1 VFNGEQ
7 LIYITSLCS
16 SKDNIK
22 EAVSELINLGYK
34 NIELTGN
41 TKYYPGLEKDIIF
54 LKKKHNLNLL
64 VHNYFP
70 PKSSEFILNLGTGN
84 PDYLKASF
92 NFVRDAI
99 GFSRLLG
106 NKSYSVHCG
115 YHYDVRPGML
125 EDGSF
130 TKIENTENSKAAF
143 YKTIEK
149 IMSELVG
156 NDFTLAIENLC
167 PRSKTDLYSMI
178 NSADDIIEYLEFS
191 QQWKNLGLLL
201 DMSHLNRSSSVLGFD
216 LMKVLNEIFYKYP
229 EKVFEIHLSGGSS
242 FMDSHKVSNENSW
255 HIQYLMSK
263 MPFLNKIPIVFE
275 WQYSA
280 NAETFKNYEKI
291 LKSFKTI
298 I

>member
-1 VFNGEQ
+1 MF
-7 LIYITSLCS
+7 YITSLCS
-16 SKDNIK
+16 PKDNIR
-22 EAVSELINLGYK
+22 EAVLELVNVGYR

-41 TKYYPGLEKDIIF
+41 TKYYPDLEKDLLN
-54 LKKKHNLNLL
+54 LKKKHNLDFL

-70 PKSSEFILNLGTGN
+70 PKRKEFIINLGSGN
-84 PDYLKASF
+84 PEILKDSLDFVEAS
-92 NFVRDAI
+92 I
-99 GFSRLLG
+99 ELSRRLQK
-106 NKSYSVHCG
+106 KSYSVHCG
-115 YHYDVRPGML
+115 YFYDVRPIML
-125 EDGSF
+125 EDGTF
-130 TKIENTENSKAAF
+130 KKIENTKNSKAAF
-143 YKTIEK
+143 YKTVEN
-149 IMSELVG
+149 IMLELVDD
-156 NDFTLAIENLC
+156 DFTLAIENLC
-167 PRSKTDLYSMI
+167 PRSSTDLYSMI

-191 QQWKNLGLLL
+191 KKWKNLGLLL
-201 DMSHLNRSSSVLGFD
+201 DLSHLNRSSGVLGFD